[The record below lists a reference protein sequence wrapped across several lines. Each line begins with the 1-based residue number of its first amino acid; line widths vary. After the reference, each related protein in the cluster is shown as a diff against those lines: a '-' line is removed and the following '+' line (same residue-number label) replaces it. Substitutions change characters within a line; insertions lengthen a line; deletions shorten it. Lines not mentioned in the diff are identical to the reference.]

1 MKTLTIVLLNL
12 LSLQCL
18 AQQYLEI
25 SGVVRNKR
33 TKEPVAY
40 ASIHVDNTGVGTA
53 ANPEGKFH
61 LQIMSNLKDSV
72 LVVSCLGFNKQE
84 IGISRALS
92 GNVEVFELEESQQ
105 MLEAVEVSPLDGK
118 RIIENA
124 IENIT
129 SNYRSDPHRLDAF
142 YRTTIQDD
150 NNFTRLLEAA
160 VYINDSK
167 GNVFGS
173 RDIYIRQI
181 RKSNDLRKD
190 KWRTLDGYLTHLVR
204 NHPLQAGHWDF
215 LKKGKLKEFAIEI
228 ENTKFSDRELHY
240 IISMKPKIPSPRVQY
255 DVQLIVNEKNFA
267 IVDITIFW
275 KPELG
280 GFYSWA
286 WEPRDSAK
294 FVADWQESRYTYQEY
309 EGKYYLHSSRWHR
322 KGKVVNKFD
331 GKTIFKTE
339 SLDELLVTNIEK
351 GKFKDEHQFFPTT
364 DVYIIAD
371 QLPYNETFWKTYN
384 RPVDSEHFRKAKREM
399 ERLESLDV
407 QFRKYTGTSIAD
419 AKPKSKLKGKTK
431 R

>member
-1 MKTLTIVLLNL
+1 MKTLAIILLI
-12 LSLQCL
+12 SLPLDCF
-18 AQQYLEI
+18 AQQYIEI
-25 SGVVRNKR
+25 SGVVHNKR
-33 TKEPVAY
+33 TKEAIAY
-40 ASIHVDNTGVGTA
+40 ASIHVSNTGVGTA

-61 LQIMSNLKDSV
+61 LKILSTLKDST
-72 LVVSCLGFNKQE
+72 LIISCLGFNKQE
-84 IGISRALS
+84 IGISRVS
-92 GNVEVFELEESQQ
+92 PDNDQVFELEESQQ
-105 MLEAVEVSPLDGK
+105 VLQTVEVSPLDGR
-118 RIIENA
+118 RIVENA

-129 SNYRSDPHRLDAF
+129 SNYKSDPHRLDAF

-173 RDIYIRQI
+173 RDIFIRQA

-190 KWRTLDGYLTHLVR
+190 KWKTADGYLTHLVR

-215 LKKGKLKEFAIEI
+215 LKKGKLKDFDIEI
-228 ENTKFSDRELHY
+228 ESTKFSDKQLY
-240 IISMKPKIPSPRVQY
+240 YVVSMKPKSSLPRVQC
-255 DVQLIVNEKNFA
+255 DVQLVVNEANFA

-280 GFYSWA
+280 GFYTWA
-286 WEPRDSAK
+286 WEQRDSAK
-294 FVADWQESRYTYQEY
+294 FVAHWQESRYTYQEY
-309 EGKYYLHSSRWHR
+309 EGKYYLQSSRWHR

-331 GKTIFKTE
+331 GKTIFNTE

-371 QLPYNETFWKTYN
+371 QLPYNEAFWKTYN

-399 ERLESLDV
+399 ERIESLDI
-407 QFRKYTGTSIAD
+407 QFKKYTGASASDATSN
-419 AKPKSKLKGKTK
+419 KLKRKSK